1 MASTSDIRNNAVII
15 FKSKRMKVI
24 EFQHVKPGK
33 GGAFVRTKLKDIQSG
48 KIIDHT
54 FNSGAKVEFIRVE
67 AKEMQYLYLDGENF
81 VFMDNDSYEQLFVN
95 KDIISD
101 DKNYLIAGMNVD
113 ILFDGD
119 EILDVRIPAHVVLK
133 IEETEPGFKG
143 NTATGASKPAKVE
156 TGYELNVPLFINED
170 DKIKVDNYYSKDS
183 EGSINWRDKI
193 FEGFWPKFDEYFLS
207 EKDESAP
214 FLENAK

>member
-1 MASTSDIRNNAVII
+1 MKASKQALYSGIFRLNYFEVFVATTADIRNNAVII

-67 AKEMQYLYLDGENF
+67 AKEMQYLYLDGQSF
-81 VFMDNDSYEQLFVN
+81 VFMDNDNYEQLMIN
-95 KDIISD
+95 KDVISKN
-101 DKNYLIAGMNVD
+101 KNYLIAGMNID

-119 EILDVRIPAHVVLK
+119 EILDVRLPAHVVLNVDS
-133 IEETEPGFKG
+133 TEPGFKG
-143 NTATGASKPAKVE
+143 NTATGASKPATVE
-156 TGYELNVPLFINED
+156 TGYELNVPLFINEN
-170 DKIKVDNYYSKDS
+170 DKIKVDTRS
-183 EGSINWRDKI
+183 G
-193 FEGFWPKFDEYFLS
+193 EYV
-207 EKDESAP
+207 ER
-214 FLENAK
+214 AKNN